1 MKILNIRTI
10 PGPNVYSHQPVLVM
24 KLDLEGLAGRESYEI
39 PGFIDRLLQVLP
51 GCYEHYCGLGRR
63 GGFVERLRG
72 GTYFGHIVEHVAL
85 ELTDAVGISTNRGK
99 TVDAGEP
106 GCYLIAVTYKSEE
119 GMKALLNTAVELV
132 EALVDGRP
140 YPLDASVGA
149 AREAVAKFDLGPST
163 RAIVNA
169 AEQRSVPWARADRDS
184 LVRLGYGKYSRYIRG
199 TISGT
204 TSAIAVDMA
213 SDKELTKQLLRAAAL
228 PAPHGCVVR
237 TREEAIACLAEAQ
250 TPVVVKPLDGNQG
263 KGVSLNLSSPE
274 QVGEAFEAAV
284 AISPAV
290 IVEEML
296 RGLDYRVVI
305 VNGRMV
311 AAAQRIPAH
320 VWGDGKHTIR
330 DLIDLA
336 NKDPRRGK
344 DHEKPLTR
352 ITADPIALAILKK
365 YGRSL
370 DDIPAETEMVI
381 LRESANLST
390 GGSARDVT
398 DEVHPTMRR
407 ICERAAGAIGLD
419 ICGIDLVVPDIREP
433 FTSGGIVEVN
443 AAPGIR
449 MHHFPSEGKA
459 RDVGGAIVDMLYPAD
474 QPCRIPIV
482 SITGTNGK
490 TTVTRMIGHIL
501 QESGQRVGLTTTD
514 GIWIGGQEIARG
526 DMTGPWS
533 AGVVLS
539 DPTVEVAVLETARG
553 GIVRSGLGYD
563 WSDISVM
570 TNIHPDHIGQDGI
583 ESVEDIVRIKRLVAE
598 RVRNGGTLI
607 LNADD
612 EHLTK
617 ISFHERVA
625 EIPKA
630 FVYFSTDL
638 QNSKIQE
645 HLAQNGTAF
654 VAVAGW
660 IEERKGQE
668 VSRIARIDEIPATIA
683 ATAQFQIYNVLAAV
697 AAARAYGLPPD
708 EIRISLTGFRM
719 EQHGTGRLNIF
730 AFRGGTAVIDY
741 GHNPVALE
749 SMQTMISQWNAS
761 RRTAVIAI
769 PGDRRTDLIV
779 QSARAV
785 AHGYDRFYIRE
796 DTDLRGRQP
805 GEVAE
810 ILGSTIRKENPQ
822 ASVNVILDEVDATV
836 AALCSMVPG
845 ELVVTSCDA
854 VTPVL
859 AWLREHGAE
868 PASPAHIEQLTAR
881 TEPITT
887 AA

>member
-24 KLDLEGLAGRESYEI
+24 KLDLEDLAGRESYDI
-39 PGFIDRLLQVLP
+39 PGFVERLLELLP
-51 GCYEHYCGLGRR
+51 GCYEHYCGLGRP
-63 GGFVERLRG
+63 GGFVERLRR

-106 GCYLIAVTYKSEE
+106 GCYLVAVTYKSEE
-119 GMKALLNTAVELV
+119 GMKALLKTAVELV
-132 EALVDGRP
+132 QALVDCRP
-140 YPLDASVGA
+140 YELEASLEA
-149 AREAVAKFDLGPST
+149 AREVVGKSELGPST

-169 AEQRSVPWARADRDS
+169 AENRGIPWVRADGDS
-184 LVRLGYGKYSRYIRG
+184 LVRLGYGNYSQYIQG

-204 TSAIAVDMA
+204 TSAIAVDIA
-213 SDKELTKQLLRAAAL
+213 SNKELTKQLLRAAAL
-228 PAPHGCVVR
+228 PAPHGCVVK
-237 TREEAIACLAEAQ
+237 TREEAIACLAQAQ
-250 TPVVVKPLDGNQG
+250 TAVVVKPVDGNQG
-263 KGVSLNLSSPE
+263 RGVSLNLSSPE
-274 QVGEAFEAAV
+274 QVSEAFDAAV
-284 AISPAV
+284 AISPGV

-352 ITADPIALAILKK
+352 ITADPIAVAILKK

-407 ICERAAGAIGLD
+407 ICERAAAAVRLD
-419 ICGIDLVVPDIREP
+419 VCGIDLVVPDIRQP

-443 AAPGIR
+443 ASPGIR

-459 RDVGGAIVDMLYPAD
+459 REVGAAIVEMLYPAD
-474 QPCRIPIV
+474 RPSRIPIV

-490 TTVTRMIGHIL
+490 TTVTRMIGRMFE
-501 QESGQRVGLTTTD
+501 ESGEVVGLTTTD
-514 GIWIGGQEIARG
+514 GIWIGGEEIARG

-533 AGVVLS
+533 AGVILS
-539 DPTVEVAVLETARG
+539 DPRVEVAVLETARG

-598 RVRNGGTLI
+598 RVRSGGTLI

-612 EHLTK
+612 AHLAN
-617 ISFHERVA
+617 ISSHERVA
-625 EIPKA
+625 QVPKTV
-630 FVYFSTDL
+630 VYFSTEV
-638 QNSKIQE
+638 QNPKIQE
-645 HLAQNGTAF
+645 HLEQNGN
-654 VAVAGW
+654 
-660 IEERKGQE
+660 E
-668 VSRIARIDEIPATIA
+668 VFRIARVSEIPATIA
-683 ATAQFQIYNVLAAV
+683 GTAQFQIYNVLAAV
-697 AAARAYGLPPD
+697 AAARAYGLSPD
-708 EIRISLTGFRM
+708 QIRTALAGFRM

-730 AFRGGTAVIDY
+730 AFRGGTVVIDY

-761 RRTAVIAI
+761 RRTAVLAI

-779 QSARAV
+779 QSGRAV
-785 AHGYDRFYIRE
+785 ANGYDRFYIRE

-810 ILGSTIRKENPQ
+810 ILASTIREENPD
-822 ASVNVILDEVDATV
+822 ASVEVILDEVEATKS
-836 AALCSMVPG
+836 ALCSMVPG

-854 VTPVL
+854 VTAVL
-859 AWLREHGAE
+859 EWLREHGAE
-868 PASPAHIEQLTAR
+868 PASAAQIEQLTMRA
-881 TEPITT
+881 ESITT